1 MIGYLLL
8 EDEESVE
15 QPQIGDIPEDAM
27 YDSEATEPVEEVQEE
42 VPSEEGEEVNQEYM
56 QDDGMA
62 QEPSPIQAFPDKPN
76 SPINSINTRKMEA
89 IFNNAKKLYELA
101 IILSDSLSIIDYST
115 IDVEVVAKLSQLND
129 LMARYKIKLRDF
141 IAKVFI
147 KETFE
152 KNLYIYFSL
161 GNELLAM
168 VKYLRCLL
176 NLEVTDLEEEKKLQ
190 EQMKA

>member
-27 YDSEATEPVEEVQEE
+27 YDSEEMGPEEEVQEE
-42 VPSEEGEEVNQEYM
+42 VPSEEGEEINQEDM

-62 QEPSPIQAFPDKPN
+62 QEPGPMQAFPDKPN

-89 IFNNAKKLYELA
+89 LFNNAQKLYELA